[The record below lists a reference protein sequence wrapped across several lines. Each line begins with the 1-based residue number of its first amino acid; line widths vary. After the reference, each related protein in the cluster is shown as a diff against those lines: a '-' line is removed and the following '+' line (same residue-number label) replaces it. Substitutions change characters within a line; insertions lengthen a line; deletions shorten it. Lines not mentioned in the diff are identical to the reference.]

1 MFDWTHLQTFLAV
14 AEHGSLSG
22 AARATGGSQPTM
34 GRHIRALEASL
45 AQPLFT
51 RVQGGLNLTPL
62 GGELAEHARQM
73 SDIAG
78 QIALTA
84 AGQSAQIAGTIR
96 LTASEIVAAH
106 ILPAMLRDLRAEEPE
121 IQIEVVASD
130 QTENLLRRE
139 ADIAIRMYRPG
150 QMDVITRHV
159 ADFET
164 ALFATPDYLDRYG
177 EPSSMGD
184 LGQHNFIGYDRSDL
198 ILNGF
203 RDAGYPV
210 DREFFAFRS
219 DNQLVCWQMV
229 RAGFGIGFNQRRI
242 GLAEP
247 AVRQVLM
254 DQKLPA
260 LPVWLTAHQELKTSR
275 RVRRV
280 YDFLAGRFRAI
291 SD

>member
-22 AARATGGSQPTM
+22 AARAISGSQPTM
-34 GRHIRALEASL
+34 GRHIKALETAL
-45 AQPLFT
+45 GQPLFT
-51 RVQGGLNLTPL
+51 RIQGGLSLTPL

-73 SDIAG
+73 GDIAG

-106 ILPAMLRDLRAEEPE
+106 ILPAMLRDLRTEEPD

-150 QMDVITRHV
+150 QMDVITRRV

-164 ALFATPDYLDRYG
+164 ALFATPDYLERHG

-184 LGQHNFIGYDRSDL
+184 LGRHNFIGYDRSDL

-210 DREFFAFRS
+210 GRDFFAFRS
-219 DNQLVCWQMV
+219 DSQLVCWQMV
-229 RAGFGIGFNQRRI
+229 RAGFGIGFNQRKI
-242 GLAEP
+242 GIADP
-247 AVRQVLM
+247 AVRQVLT

-280 YDFLAGRFRAI
+280 YDFLATRFQAI